1 MALLG
6 ESEKGAPPVPDLDPH
21 YSLVS
26 KALADG
32 RVVPLLGAG
41 VNLCGRPAETKWQ
54 PGQSRFLPSGGE
66 LSDYLARKFE
76 YPEPDKYDLLRVS
89 QYVGVLSGL
98 GPLYGELRALLNADY
113 PPTTMHEFLA
123 SLPRLLRAAGLPPR
137 YQLIVTTNYDDVME
151 RAFEAAGQAYEVVV
165 YLANGDER
173 GKFLHLRPDAEPVLI
188 ERPNEYRDLSLDRR
202 PVILKLHGAI
212 NRANE
217 ERDSFV
223 ITEDDYIDYLTRTD
237 ISNLVPVTL
246 AAKLRKSHFLFLGYS
261 LRDWNLRVILHRI
274 WGEQKLSWRSWA
286 VQRNPSALEREIWKA
301 RGVDVFDVRL
311 EDYVAGL
318 TEKLQPAVPA
328 AVVPQTQSAGV

>member
-1 MALLG
+1 
-6 ESEKGAPPVPDLDPH
+6 
-21 YSLVS
+21 
-26 KALADG
+26 
-32 RVVPLLGAG
+32 
-41 VNLCGRPAETKWQ
+41 
-54 PGQSRFLPSGGE
+54 
-66 LSDYLARKFE
+66 
-76 YPEPDKYDLLRVS
+76 
-89 QYVGVLSGL
+89 
-98 GPLYGELRALLNADY
+98 
-113 PPTTMHEFLA
+113 MHEFLA